1 MMIPSSC
8 LLFFCLCNQVVS
20 YVPMIKFPTGYPLGR
35 TQINRRAARSPPLP
49 LRPVDRDLAALFDPN
64 NAVAVTS
71 DSSSLASVQKSMDQL
86 KRTLEREYL
95 SFFAPMEREY
105 YDPAVT
111 FIDPLTTLSGVDSY
125 QANVDML
132 SGRNWFG
139 ALLFRDASISLHT
152 VRGGDVITA
161 DADPNN
167 NPGQIIQITELTT
180 RWTLRFTFAAL
191 PWQPSPRFSGIS
203 KYTVVPGGPRGV
215 KIVQQLDY
223 WDAINLRP
231 GGDYQPVGRGDALQH
246 LVGQMVPGALEAP
259 AAGAELPYETL
270 RLAPSYE
277 VRRYPAY
284 TAVRM
289 DYERRDEA
297 FSAMGTATAS
307 TSQK

>member
-1 MMIPSSC
+1 MMIPSSR

-20 YVPMIKFPTGYPLGR
+20 YVPMIKFHTGYPLVR

-49 LRPVDRDLAALFDPN
+49 LRQQGGEDLAALFDPN
-64 NAVAVTS
+64 NAVAVAS
-71 DSSSLASVQKSMDQL
+71 DSSSLVSVQKSMDQL

-152 VRGGDVITA
+152 VRGGDVTTA
-161 DADPNN
+161 DADP
-167 NPGQIIQITELTT
+167 GQIQIGELTT

-289 DYERRDEA
+289 VYERRDEA

-307 TSQK
+307 T